1 MPMFNSLTPQF
12 DSKPQRVVL
21 PILSLLGYYLKKEQ
35 LWSSAEHAFQMLQSN
50 VIHL

>member
-35 LWSSAEHAFQMLQSN
+35 LWSNAFQMLQSN